1 MNEKLLLQWQA
12 CKEKN
17 PRLLL
22 QLAGLARQ
30 LKVEG
35 HCRYSMDGLFHILRW
50 ETRTSTEDLGLKV
63 NNNYTSFAARDVME
77 QFPDLEGFFSTREQK
92 PRGVEGQY
100 H

>member
-77 QFPDLEGFFSTREQK
+77 QFPDLEGFFSIREQK